1 MKKKVKNTIKTGAAL
16 LAAVFALTLNAGIS
30 TAKAEE
36 ADNILYE
43 SDWRLNPSGGDIK
56 FASKTASFT
65 PVLTQGATYSE
76 MMGDGTI
83 SFNYQVEYPQDLLDS
98 GDAPFK
104 AENAGDYPSFFG
116 VTFLNSPE
124 GVTTASSTL
133 AVPFDTIGGF
143 PYMVA
148 FDYEPQTLKEDNE
161 TQFSQLGLT
170 LRRYKY
176 DGGHDFTKWSTVNP
190 TNDTYYNNKGLPY
203 ESKVPAFSKPVTV
216 DTAFDGK
223 PHDVSIEVKSLYKA
237 SGDEYDAIKIDVTF
251 DGELC
256 LTVIDE
262 MPFNSDYLGMDYPLD
277 KRGTEGFVSIYCYNG
292 DKDYTN
298 YTVKMNSFSIAYAD
312 GKVPPKGDDK
322 PSSSESSS
330 GSTSTPSGNKSSSG
344 CGGSIA
350 GVGALSAALFGAAFV
365 LGKKKGE

>member
-1 MKKKVKNTIKTGAAL
+1 MKKHLKSAIKFCAVAFVAIFAFSFGFGTASVKAD
-16 LAAVFALTLNAGIS
+16 
-30 TAKAEE
+30 E

-56 FASKTASFT
+56 FSSRTASFT
-65 PVLTQGATYSE
+65 PIRTQGATYSE

-83 SFNYQVEYPQDLLDS
+83 SFNYQVEYPQDLLDL

-104 AENAGDYPSFFG
+104 AANAGDYPSFFG

-124 GVTTASSTL
+124 GVTTPSSTL

-148 FDYEPQTLKEDNE
+148 FDNEPQTLKENNE
-161 TQFSQLGLT
+161 AQFSQLGLT
-170 LRRYKY
+170 LRRYKA

-190 TNDTYYNNKGLPY
+190 TDDTYFNNAGNPY
-203 ESKVPAFSKPVTV
+203 ESKIPAFSKPVTV

-223 PHDVSIEVKSLYKA
+223 AHSVSIEVKSLYKA
-237 SGDEYDAIKIDVTF
+237 NGDEYDAIKIDVTF

-262 MPFNSDYLGMDYPLD
+262 MPFISDYLGMDYPLD

-292 DKDYTN
+292 DKDFEN
-298 YTVKMNSFSIAYAD
+298 YTVKMNSFSIAYSD
-312 GKVPPKGDDK
+312 GKVPPKK
-322 PSSSESSS
+322 EEE
-330 GSTSTPSGNKSSSG
+330 KSG
-344 CGGSIA
+344 CGSSVSSGI
-350 GVGALSAALFGAAFV
+350 GALTAAAVFGAAYV
-365 LGKKKGE
+365 VKKRKGE